1 MLLYEAPGSPY
12 AQKIKIAL
20 REKSVPFDIEWPDSL
35 GTGRTDGPF
44 GLANPRT
51 QVPMLVDG
59 ETRIFDFTII
69 LEYIEESWPEL
80 PLLPRSPAARAAAR
94 MIEDVCD
101 NAGRG
106 GDLGLWRGDGL
117 QPSDRGTGGNAESG
131 GGTPTAVLQDWLAER
146 LGDAPWFG
154 VETFGWA
161 DAAVARLLH
170 RSVLNGMG
178 PAGPTPHSRPGT
190 IAYSNARRSPQ
201 PSRNTPP
208 PQGGCRPFWMP
219 FDPVRGC
226 GNTRLPAGVDDPLR
240 RDRGRAGRPASR
252 HDPLLLAPRLTS
264 PPW

>member
-20 REKSVPFDIEWPDSL
+20 REKSVPFDVEWPDSL

-59 ETRIFDFTII
+59 ETRIFDSTII
-69 LEYIEESWPEL
+69 LEYIEERWPEP

-101 NAGRG
+101 TQYEAVTWGYGEVTAFGRA
-106 GDLGLWRGDGL
+106 
-117 QPSDRGTGGNAESG
+117 TGELAE
-131 GGTPTAVLQDWLAER
+131 TLKAAAARQTAVLQDWLAER

-154 VETFGWA
+154 IATFGWA
-161 DAAVARLLH
+161 DAAVAPLLH

-178 PAGPTPHSRPGT
+178 PAPDTALAAWYQRLLKRPSVAATFAEYAAAAARMPAVLDSFRSGAKVREYRDYRLKWMIRSGGMEVVLAGLRDGT
-190 IAYSNARRSPQ
+190 IRFSWPHA
-201 PSRNTPP
+201 
-208 PQGGCRPFWMP
+208 
-219 FDPVRGC
+219 
-226 GNTRLPAGVDDPLR
+226 
-240 RDRGRAGRPASR
+240 
-252 HDPLLLAPRLTS
+252 
-264 PPW
+264 

>member
-51 QVPMLVDG
+51 QVPMLVNG
-59 ETRIFDFTII
+59 ETRIFDSTII
-69 LEYIEESWPEL
+69 LEYIEESWPEP

-101 NAGRG
+101 TQYEAVTWGYGEVTAFNRA
-106 GDLGLWRGDGL
+106 
-117 QPSDRGTGGNAESG
+117 TGELAE
-131 GGTPTAVLQDWLAER
+131 TLKAAAARQTAVLQDWLAER

-161 DAAVARLLH
+161 DAAVAPLLH

-178 PAGPTPHSRPGT
+178 PAPDTTLAAWYQRLLERPSVATTFAEYAAAAGRMPAILDAFRCGAKVREYRDYRLEWMIRSGGMEVVLAGLRAGT
-190 IAYSNARRSPQ
+190 IRFSWPHA
-201 PSRNTPP
+201 
-208 PQGGCRPFWMP
+208 
-219 FDPVRGC
+219 
-226 GNTRLPAGVDDPLR
+226 
-240 RDRGRAGRPASR
+240 
-252 HDPLLLAPRLTS
+252 
-264 PPW
+264 

>member
-20 REKSVPFDIEWPDSL
+20 REKSLPFDIEWPDSL

-59 ETRIFDFTII
+59 ETRIFDSTII
-69 LEYIEESWPEL
+69 LEYIEESWPEP

-101 NAGRG
+101 TQYEAVTWGYGEVTAFNRA
-106 GDLGLWRGDGL
+106 
-117 QPSDRGTGGNAESG
+117 TGELAEKLKAAAARQ
-131 GGTPTAVLQDWLAER
+131 TAVLQDWLAER

-154 VETFGWA
+154 AKTFGWA
-161 DAAVARLLH
+161 DAAVAPLLH

-178 PAGPTPHSRPGT
+178 PAPDTTLATWYQRLLERPSVAATFAEYAAAAGRMPAILDAFRSGAKVREYRDYRLEWMIRSGGMEVVLEGLRAGT
-190 IAYSNARRSPQ
+190 IRFSWPHA
-201 PSRNTPP
+201 
-208 PQGGCRPFWMP
+208 
-219 FDPVRGC
+219 
-226 GNTRLPAGVDDPLR
+226 
-240 RDRGRAGRPASR
+240 
-252 HDPLLLAPRLTS
+252 
-264 PPW
+264 